1 MFCKKCGASISDT
14 GKFCPKCGTP
24 VSLNAR
30 TPQRDVEARINQISQ
45 TSTNPYGKSDIN
57 TTTSTSFTMKKNI
70 CRKCGASISDTGK
83 FCPKCGTPVS
93 LNAGTP
99 QWDVEARI
107 NQIPQT
113 PVDVSPTRDSYGK
126 REHGISVHTITSG
139 SVATKKKN
147 WKPVAIAI
155 GSIVIAGAVATTM
168 AVNAFATKPIPSLA
182 LGLNNLV
189 KSEKNVKSFHMSA
202 SGYAEGSLNID
213 ADVEINQKKEQF
225 YLYGTL
231 VEDGESAEFAVCI
244 EGDAGGYSAIYDGD
258 CYGDSIDSD
267 LLHEMWENYEKT
279 DIKDFNVQT
288 YLEDLGLDDELNAYI
303 DINKVDDVYQKF
315 LKRLSKR
322 STQKDLENALQ
333 IETSKESGEHVYQ
346 VSPDGTSLINTSNI
360 LLDIFEEEAGTALR
374 GNWLD
379 EIRGELDNID
389 YEDLYELDNL
399 GDFEWRTKRKM
410 LTGLSY
416 QFSLDGASMQAD
428 ANFTYKRKKIKEIE
442 ANFTYSEG
450 YDGININFLI
460 DEINQVDDVKDKI
473 PSDLLYEMNMD

>member
-24 VSLNAR
+24 VSSNAR
-30 TPQRDVEARINQISQ
+30 TTQQNVEARINQISQ
-45 TSTNPYGKSDIN
+45 TSTNPYGKRDIN

-93 LNAGTP
+93 SNARTP
-99 QWDVEARI
+99 QRDVEARI

-113 PVDVSPTRDSYGK
+113 PVDVPPTRDPY
-126 REHGISVHTITSG
+126 HTITSG

-147 WKPVAIAI
+147 WKPVAITI

-168 AVNAFATKPIPSLA
+168 AVNAFAAKPIPSLA

-231 VEDGESAEFAVCI
+231 EEAGESAEFAVCI

-267 LLHEMWENYEKT
+267 LLHEMWENYEET

-303 DINKVDDVYQKF
+303 DINKVDDVYQKL

-333 IETSKESGEHVYQ
+333 IETSKESGEHIYQ

-374 GNWLD
+374 GNWLN
-379 EIRGELDNID
+379 EIRGELDSID
-389 YEDLYELDNL
+389 YEDLRELNNL
-399 GDFEWRTKRKM
+399 GNFEWRTKRKM
-410 LTGLSY
+410 LTGLNY
-416 QFSLDGASMQAD
+416 QFSLDGVSMQAD
-428 ANFTYKRKKIKEIE
+428 ANFTYSRKKIKEIQ
-442 ANFTYSEG
+442 ANFTYNDSYNE
-450 YDGININFLI
+450 INLNFMI
-460 DEINQVDDVKDKI
+460 DEINHVDNVKDKI
-473 PSDLLYEMNMD
+473 SSDMLYEMNME

>member
-24 VSLNAR
+24 VSLNAG
-30 TPQRDVEARINQISQ
+30 TPQWDAEARINQIPQ
-45 TSTNPYGKSDIN
+45 TSTNPYGKRDIN
-57 TTTSTSFTMKKNI
+57 TTTSTSFTMNKNI

-99 QWDVEARI
+99 QRDVEARI

-113 PVDVSPTRDSYGK
+113 PVDVPPTRDPY
-126 REHGISVHTITSG
+126 HTITSD

-147 WKPVAIAI
+147 WKPVAITI

-168 AVNAFATKPIPSLA
+168 AVNAFAAKPIPSLA

-231 VEDGESAEFAVCI
+231 EEDGESAEFAVCI

-267 LLHEMWENYEKT
+267 LLHEMWENYEET

-374 GNWLD
+374 GNWLN
-379 EIRGELDNID
+379 EIRGELDSID
-389 YEDLYELDNL
+389 YEDLRELNNL
-399 GDFEWRTKRKM
+399 GNFEWRTKRKM
-410 LTGLSY
+410 LTGLNY
-416 QFSLDGASMQAD
+416 QFSLDGVSMQAD
-428 ANFTYKRKKIKEIE
+428 ANFTYSRKKIKEIQ
-442 ANFTYSEG
+442 ANFTYNDSYNE
-450 YDGININFLI
+450 INLNFMI
-460 DEINQVDDVKDKI
+460 DEINHVDNVKDKI
-473 PSDLLYEMNMD
+473 SSDMLYEMNME

>member
-126 REHGISVHTITSG
+126 REHSISVHTITSG

-147 WKPVAIAI
+147 WKPVAITI

-168 AVNAFATKPIPSLA
+168 AVNAFAAKPIPSLA

-315 LKRLSKR
+315 LKRLSKH

-374 GNWLD
+374 GNWLN
-379 EIRGELDNID
+379 EIRGELDSID
-389 YEDLYELDNL
+389 YEDLRELNNL

-473 PSDLLYEMNMD
+473 SSDMLYEMNMD

>member
-24 VSLNAR
+24 VSSNAR
-30 TPQRDVEARINQISQ
+30 TTQQNVEARINQIPQ
-45 TSTNPYGKSDIN
+45 TSTNPYGKRDIN
-57 TTTSTSFTMKKNI
+57 TTTSTSFTMNKNI

-93 LNAGTP
+93 SNARTP
-99 QWDVEARI
+99 QRDVEARI

-113 PVDVSPTRDSYGK
+113 PVDVPPTRDPY
-126 REHGISVHTITSG
+126 HTITSG

-147 WKPVAIAI
+147 WKPVAITI

-168 AVNAFATKPIPSLA
+168 AVNAFAAKPIPSLA

-231 VEDGESAEFAVCI
+231 EEAGESAEFAVCI

-267 LLHEMWENYEKT
+267 LIHELWENYEET

-303 DINKVDDVYQKF
+303 DINKVDDVYQKL

-374 GNWLD
+374 GNWLN
-379 EIRGELDNID
+379 EIRGELDSID
-389 YEDLYELDNL
+389 YEDLRELNNL
-399 GDFEWRTKRKM
+399 GNFEWRTKRKM
-410 LTGLSY
+410 LTGLNY
-416 QFSLDGASMQAD
+416 QFSLDGVSMQAD
-428 ANFTYKRKKIKEIE
+428 ANFTYSRKKIKEIQ
-442 ANFTYSEG
+442 ANFTYNDSYNE
-450 YDGININFLI
+450 INLNLMI
-460 DEINQVDDVKDKI
+460 DEINHVDNVKDKI
-473 PSDLLYEMNMD
+473 SSDMLYEMNME